1 MITNNAY
8 VNFASGELSPSV
20 WSRIDRPFYAT
31 GLEIMRNF
39 IPLLTGGAY
48 YRSGFRYINHTR
60 LNKVAFLL
68 PFEFNDE
75 QSYNLEFTDKKLRI
89 IKDGGNVLETA
100 KTVTGVTQAAT
111 GVVTS
116 ATHGFVTGD
125 EVYFSG
131 IGGMTELNGQFYLVV
146 KIDANTFSLTD
157 IDGTTI
163 NTSGFTAFSSNGS
176 VARVYEID
184 TPYLEAHLSELKMI
198 QSADLG
204 YIVHPGYEP
213 RKLTRSGHSSWT
225 LASYHRTVLAKTITG
240 ITKASPGVITA
251 TAHGFISGDRVIIR
265 GVAGMSELNENTYLV
280 VYIGAD
286 TFSLTTIAGAAVDT
300 TAYGTYDAGG
310 EVAKIISATR
320 TAITGIT
327 RAAAGVVSSTAH
339 GLITGD
345 KLLIFGVVGM
355 VEVNEQ
361 WYWAKRIDANSFS
374 LVDEFGQDVDTTAFT
389 AWSSGGTVAKA
400 QGRFVVQGEF
410 PGAVGFYGGRLWMG
424 GSDEEPDVMHGSRGA
439 NTTTGSSR
447 FDDFTVGTLAADS
460 VQYQITSQNG
470 TADKIRWFSGT
481 PTFLIIGTFGGV
493 YKANG
498 GPENAV
504 ITPSAIS
511 VVPLSS
517 CGAANTNPLFVGGHT
532 VYLEVGE
539 RTLRSFEYDIVE
551 NSYFASD
558 KNLLADEITYG
569 GLTQIAFTQGR
580 PDLVW
585 AVRADG
591 VLLSCTF
598 LSREDVAGW
607 ARHLIGGEGKVLS
620 AAADYRPDNFDRL
633 LLCVERVID
642 GKTRRYLEYN
652 DQDPVVFDAT
662 DEFTAEANKDADLLR
677 HRNLVFEKQKEFVR
691 LDSAVMLDTT
701 QNTTLTLSALTGTGV
716 TATAGVASFK
726 AADVGKYIFIKYLTG
741 DEAGV
746 AKITAYTSTTIVTV
760 EIIQDFLALVVASG
774 GWYLMTS
781 TVQGLGHLEGA
792 EVSILTDGAVH
803 TNETVVD
810 GAITLDYP
818 ARYVI
823 VGFSYLGFG
832 RSLDLEFG
840 AQIGVAQGRPRN
852 VQRLIFKFRGTMGG
866 KYGTTSSKLYKVS
879 PLAMY
884 RMASLAYRVAS
895 EDLTDRPPLLFTG
908 IREPVNYDD
917 WGIEKRF
924 YFVQDE
930 PYPMTVQGVIPVMD
944 VTTE

>member
-1 MITNNAY
+1 MISNNPY

-20 WSRIDRPFYAT
+20 WSRTDRPFYTT
-31 GLEIMRNF
+31 GCEIMRNF

-48 YRSGFRYINHTR
+48 YRPGFRFINHTR
-60 LNKVAFLL
+60 LNRVAFLL

-75 QSYNLEFTDKKLRI
+75 QSYVLEFTDKKLRI

-100 KTVTGVTQAAT
+100 KTVTGVTKANP

-116 ATHGFVTGD
+116 VGHGFSTGD
-125 EVYFSG
+125 EIYFSG
-131 IGGMTELNGQFYLVV
+131 IGGMTELNGQFFLVV
-146 KIDANTFSLTD
+146 KINNDTFSLTD
-157 IDGTTI
+157 IDGVAV
-163 NTSGFTAFSSNGS
+163 NTSAFTAFSSNGS
-176 VARVYEID
+176 AARVYEID
-184 TPYLEAHLSELKMI
+184 TPYLEQHLSELKMI

-213 RKLTRSGHSSWT
+213 RKIVRLDHASWT
-225 LASYHRTVLAKTITG
+225 LSTYHRTVLAKAITG

-251 TAHGFISGDRVIIR
+251 TAHGLANGDRVIIR
-265 GVAGMSELNENTYLV
+265 GIAGMEELNDNIYLV

-286 TFSLTTIAGAAVDT
+286 TFSLTTVAGAAVNT

-327 RAAAGVVSSTAH
+327 KANPGVVSSTAH

-345 KLLIFGVVGM
+345 KILIFGAVGM
-355 VEVNEQ
+355 TEVNEQ
-361 WYWAKRIDANSFS
+361 WYWVKRLTADTFS
-374 LVDEFGQDVDTTAFT
+374 LLNEFGQDVDTSAFT
-389 AWSSGGTVAKA
+389 TWTSGGTVAKA

-410 PGAVGFYGGRLWMG
+410 PGAVGFYGGRLYLG
-424 GSDEEPDVMHGSRGA
+424 GSDEEPDIMHGSRGA
-439 NTTTGSSR
+439 NPTTGASR
-447 FDDFTVGTLAADS
+447 FDDFTVGTNAADS

-481 PTFLIIGTFGGV
+481 PSFLIIGTFGGV

-498 GPENAV
+498 GSDNAV

-517 CGAANTNPLFVGGHT
+517 CGTANINPLFVGGHT
-532 VYLEVGE
+532 VYVEVGA
-539 RTLRSFEYDIVE
+539 RTLRSFEYDLIE

-580 PDLVW
+580 PEIIW
-585 AVRADG
+585 GVRSDG
-591 VLLSCTF
+591 KLLSCTF

-607 ARHLIGGEGKVLS
+607 ARHFVGGNGKVLS
-620 AAADYRPDNFDRL
+620 AAADYRPNNFDRL
-633 LLCVERVID
+633 MVCVERVIN
-642 GKTRRYLEYN
+642 GVTRRNLEYS
-652 DQDPVVFDAT
+652 DQDPQISDST
-662 DEFTAEANKDADLLR
+662 DEFTTEANEETDLLR

-691 LDSAVMLDTT
+691 LDASVILDTT
-701 QNTTLTLSALTGTGV
+701 QNTTLTLSALTGAGV
-716 TATAGVASFK
+716 TATAGSASFV
-726 AADVGKYIFIKYLTG
+726 ATDVGKYIFIKYLTG
-741 DEAGV
+741 NEAGV
-746 AKITAYTSTTIVTV
+746 AKITGYTSSTVVTV
-760 EIIQDFLALVVASG
+760 EIVQDFLSLVVATG

-781 TVQGLGHLEGA
+781 EVKGLGHLEGA
-792 EVSILTDGAVH
+792 EINIVTDGAVH
-803 TNETVVD
+803 PNKTVA
-810 GAITLDYP
+810 GGKITLDYP

-823 VGFSYLGFG
+823 LGFKYLGFG

-852 VQRLIFKFRGTMGG
+852 VQRLILKFRDTMGG
-866 KYGTTSSKLYKVS
+866 KYGTSSRKLYKVS
-879 PLAMY
+879 AVAMY
-884 RMASLAYRVAS
+884 NLASLAYRVS
-895 EDLTDRPPLLFTG
+895 SRDLTDRPPLLFTG
-908 IREPVNYDD
+908 IREPINYDN